1 MESSRIFVKGLPPTF
16 DEAQFRKHFGQKGQV
31 TDAKIFPNRRI
42 GYVGFKTS
50 EDAEKA
56 AKYFN
61 KTFIRMSR
69 IGVEIARPI
78 DESPA
83 SRRNP
88 RAKVT
93 GANEQPLAEN
103 NRLKRKRDSD
113 SKKKEDAVKEDPK
126 LKEFLDSYKSKS
138 DKKAMEAGAMAQT
151 TAVAED
157 DAAAVVVEAGASD
170 DEYEQ
175 VPKKTKRSTSSSKTV
190 HEAPMPDAS
199 VEVVVAELSEK
210 TEQQADGGYKTAITD
225 DEWARSRTSRLLG
238 LLDEDEDETAPAK
251 RDDSDSETEIAEPT
265 TRHETRQATPSKEP
279 ASSMPTPPAE
289 EEEEDEIVDKDIEA
303 VRSTM
308 RLFVRNLPYDVKYED
323 LEAEFSPF
331 GNLEQVSSSLCLL
344 PRYLM
349 IS

>member
-1 MESSRIFVKGLPPTF
+1 MASSRIFVKGLPPTF
-16 DEAQFRKHFGQKGQV
+16 DEAQFRKHFGQKGQI

-50 EDAEKA
+50 EDAQKA
-56 AKYFN
+56 VKYFN

-88 RAKVT
+88 TAKVT

-103 NRLKRKRDSD
+103 NRLKRKRDTD
-113 SKKKEDAVKEDPK
+113 SKPHEDAAKEDPK

-138 DKKAMEAGAMAQT
+138 DKKALVADTMAHPIAT
-151 TAVAED
+151 AENDETAVII
-157 DAAAVVVEAGASD
+157 EAGASD

-175 VPKKTKRSTSSSKTV
+175 VPKKAKRTTSIPKPV
-190 HEAPMPDAS
+190 HEESMPDAP
-199 VEVVVAELSEK
+199 VEVVVAEPAGGI
-210 TEQQADGGYKTAITD
+210 EQQQEASGKMTMTD

-238 LLDEDEDETAPAK
+238 LLDDEDEEISHAK
-251 RDDSDSETEIAEPT
+251 QDDSDSDTEVARPS
-265 TRHETRQATPSKEP
+265 RAETRLSTPAPEP
-279 ASSMPTPPAE
+279 RSSIPTPHAE
-289 EEEEDEIVDKDIEA
+289 EEREDDVPDKDIEA

-308 RLFVRNLPYDVKYED
+308 RLFVRNLSYDVSYED
-323 LEAEFSPF
+323 LEAEFSSF
-331 GNLEQVSSSLCLL
+331 GNLEQVSLSLNVISLFM
-344 PRYLM
+344 M

>member
-1 MESSRIFVKGLPPTF
+1 MASSRIFVKGLPPTF
-16 DEAQFRKHFGQKGQV
+16 DEVQFRKHFGQKGQV

-50 EDAEKA
+50 EDAQKA
-56 AKYFN
+56 VKYFN
-61 KTFIRMSR
+61 KTFVRMSR

-88 RAKVT
+88 KAKVT

-113 SKKKEDAVKEDPK
+113 GKNKEDAFKEDPK

-138 DKKAMEAGAMAQT
+138 DKKALEAGAMTQT
-151 TAVAED
+151 MVVAEGD
-157 DAAAVVVEAGASD
+157 ETPVVVEAGASD

-175 VPKKTKRSTSSSKTV
+175 VPKKTKRSTSSSKTA
-190 HEAPMPDAS
+190 HQAPLPDAP
-199 VEVVVAELSEK
+199 VEVVVAKPFSSN
-210 TEQQADGGYKTAITD
+210 EQQPDVGKKPAMTD

-238 LLDEDEDETAPAK
+238 LFDEEEDEVTPAK
-251 RDDSDSETEIAEPT
+251 RDDSDSETEVTQPT
-265 TRHETRQATPSKEP
+265 TRPETRQPTPLQEP
-279 ASSMPTPPAE
+279 ASSIPTPPAE
-289 EEEEDEIVDKDIEA
+289 EEDEDETVDKDIEA

-323 LEAEFSPF
+323 LEAEFTPF
-331 GNLEQVSSSLCLL
+331 GNLEQVSLYLFSSPCVT
-344 PRYLM
+344 
-349 IS
+349 

>member
-1 MESSRIFVKGLPPTF
+1 MKGLPPTF

-56 AKYFN
+56 VKYFN

-88 RAKVT
+88 TAKVT
-93 GANEQPLAEN
+93 GANEQPLAEDIAEKR
-103 NRLKRKRDSD
+103 RLKRKRDSD
-113 SKKKEDAVKEDPK
+113 SKKKEDAIKEDPK

-138 DKKAMEAGAMAQT
+138 DKKALEAGALAGP
-151 TAVAED
+151 AEVPESD
-157 DAAAVVVEAGASD
+157 EAAVVVEAGASD

-175 VPKKTKRSTSSSKTV
+175 VPKKAKRATTNSTSAHDV
-190 HEAPMPDAS
+190 AMPDAS
-199 VEVVVAELSEK
+199 VEVVVVEPANG
-210 TEQQADGGYKTAITD
+210 TEQQQAGSEVPAVTD
-225 DEWARSRTSRLLG
+225 DEWARSRTSRLRG
-238 LLDEDEDETAPAK
+238 LLEEDEDETPLAK
-251 RDDSDSETEIAEPT
+251 RDDSDSETEITRPT
-265 TRHETRQATPSKEP
+265 THSEPRQPTPPPEP
-279 ASSMPTPPAE
+279 ASSIPTPPAE
-289 EEEEDEIVDKDIEA
+289 EEDEDEDVDKDIEA

-323 LEAEFSPF
+323 LEAEYSPF
-331 GNLEQVSSSLCLL
+331 GNLEQVSLTLSFPSVT
-344 PRYLM
+344 
-349 IS
+349 